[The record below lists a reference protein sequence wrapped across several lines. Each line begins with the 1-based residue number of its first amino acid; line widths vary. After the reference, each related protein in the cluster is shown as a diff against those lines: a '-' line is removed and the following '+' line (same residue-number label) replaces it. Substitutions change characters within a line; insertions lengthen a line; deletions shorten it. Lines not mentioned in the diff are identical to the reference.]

1 MEAVLARVEWST
13 LLFFAALFILM
24 EALAKLGLIEWIG
37 KQTEMVILSV
47 GEESRLAVALLLIL
61 WVGNQKPSIDYRYFN
76 GFFCFRFLQL
86 RLLLLI
92 IFHLQP

>member
-37 KQTEMVILSV
+37 KQTENVILSV
-47 GEESRLAVALLLIL
+47 GEESRLAVAIILIL
-61 WVGNQKPSIDYRYFN
+61 WVGNQEPNSINYGHF
-76 GFFCFRFLQL
+76 
-86 RLLLLI
+86 
-92 IFHLQP
+92 